1 MDIPVEKPEPDSAVL
16 WDHVEW
22 HRLEG
27 AMLRLETST
36 RARPRVLIVEDDP
49 ATRLLYSLHLE
60 LEGLLVLEE
69 PDGRSGLARARADKP
84 DLVLTDVMMP
94 GLDGFELA
102 EALRRDRRTCRIPFI
117 FLSGEITAG
126 HEARAHELGALAYL
140 TKPVDVEALASL
152 VAGVFRPV
160 GERLQPPAPGDGG
173 GVLAG
178 DAAA

>member
-1 MDIPVEKPEPDSAVL
+1 MDIPVEKPEPDSPLL
-16 WDHVEW
+16 WDSVEW
-22 HRLEG
+22 RRLES
-27 AMLRLETST
+27 AMLRLETAARST
-36 RARPRVLIVEDDP
+36 PRVLIVDDDP

-60 LEGLLVLEE
+60 LEGLVVLEA
-69 PDGRSGLARARADKP
+69 PDGTSGLARARADKP
-84 DLVLTDVMMP
+84 DIVLTDVMMP

-102 EALRRDRRTCRIPFI
+102 EALRRDRRTRRIPFI

-152 VAGVFRPV
+152 VAGVFRPP
-160 GERLQPPAPGDGG
+160 GERLEPSSRGD
-173 GVLAG
+173 AMMTG